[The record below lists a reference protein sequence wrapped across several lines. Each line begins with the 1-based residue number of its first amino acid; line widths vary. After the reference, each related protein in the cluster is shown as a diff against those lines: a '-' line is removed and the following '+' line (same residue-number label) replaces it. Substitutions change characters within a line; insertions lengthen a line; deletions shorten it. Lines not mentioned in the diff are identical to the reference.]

1 MMILFGSAGFSGCC
15 LRIPTS
21 ASQPVSWIGICSLL
35 LSSVCRGSVPLGRS
49 VLMDFASD
57 CDAFWKISFP
67 LLDFF
72 VFSIILCHHYLMTME
87 TVSYLKNFRLVL
99 VSGSSVRSVTFSALV
114 WWKKRMRLSVLWTI
128 PLFLLIS
135 SGVNRYVPVGL
146 YLSFLWYCLGWI
158 VMFPLDCTSI
168 SF

>member
-1 MMILFGSAGFSGCC
+1 
-15 LRIPTS
+15 
-21 ASQPVSWIGICSLL
+21 
-35 LSSVCRGSVPLGRS
+35 
-49 VLMDFASD
+49 MDFASD

-114 WWKKRMRLSVLWTI
+114 
-128 PLFLLIS
+128 
-135 SGVNRYVPVGL
+135 
-146 YLSFLWYCLGWI
+146 
-158 VMFPLDCTSI
+158 
-168 SF
+168 